1 MAEAMKII
9 TVPHTTLRQVAKP
22 IERLDARISKLVK
35 ELTQTLDEKRNP
47 SGVGLAAPQV
57 DVLLRM
63 FAIKVGPDG
72 DERNKQVPTTV
83 MINPIIVKH
92 SQKEVLGPNTREQ
105 TLEGC
110 LSIPGLYGPV
120 PRWDWITVQYQL
132 LNGEQ
137 LINQQATFE
146 GFHAR
151 VIQHEYDHLDGIL
164 FTDHSLR
171 TGLPIYRDT
180 GKELVEVDDRS
191 FIELY

>member
-1 MAEAMKII
+1 MASSMKII
-9 TVPHTTLRQVAKP
+9 TVPHQTLRQVAKP
-22 IERLDARISKLVK
+22 VTHVDARIVKIVK
-35 ELTQTLDEKRNP
+35 ELGTTLDEKRNP

-57 DVLLRM
+57 DVSLRM
-63 FAIKVGPDG
+63 FATKVGPDG
-72 DERNKQVPTTV
+72 DERNQRVPTLV
-83 MINPIIVKH
+83 FINPIVVKH
-92 SQKEVLGPNTREQ
+92 SANEVLGPNNREQ

-120 PRWDWITVQYQL
+120 PRWDWITLEYQL
-132 LNGEQ
+132 LEGEK
-137 LINQQATFE
+137 LVNQQATFD

-171 TGLPIYRDT
+171 TGLPIYKDT
-180 GKELVEVDDRS
+180 GKELLEIEDRS